1 MASKIQFNCQ
11 MHSLNCRGKLLSL
24 QKPVVMGILNI
35 TPDSF
40 YTGQMAL
47 SLSQLLQM
55 ARQMAGDGA
64 AIIDIGGQSSR
75 PGSDMLPAQEE
86 AARVLPVIQ
95 YLKQQMPQMIFSIDT
110 FYSEVAAQAVEA
122 GASIVNDISAGNMD
136 SNMLSTVAMLRTP
149 YICMHM
155 QGTPATMQQQ
165 PVYDDV
171 TLELLQFF
179 IAKTEQC
186 KQAGITD
193 IVLDPGFGFGKTVA
207 HNYTLLK
214 NLAAF
219 KMLERPLLVG
229 LSRKSMIQKV
239 LGCSAGEALNGT
251 TVLNTLALQ
260 NGAGILRV
268 HDVKQAAEAIGLVEM
283 YNEQ

>member
-75 PGSDMLPAQEE
+75 PGSEMLPAQEE
-86 AARVLPVIQ
+86 AASGVRVIQ

-186 KQAGITD
+186 KQVGITD

-207 HNYTLLK
+207 QNYTLLK

-239 LGCSAGEALNGT
+239 LGCDANEALNGT

-268 HDVKQAAEAIGLVEM
+268 HDVKQAAEAIGLMEM

>member
-1 MASKIQFNCQ
+1 
-11 MHSLNCRGKLLSL
+11 
-24 QKPVVMGILNI
+24 MGILNI

-40 YTGQMAL
+40 YTGQLAL
-47 SLSQLLQM
+47 SLPQLLQM

-75 PGSDMLPAQEE
+75 PGSEMLSAREE

-110 FYSEVAAQAVEA
+110 FYSEVAEQAVEA

-136 SNMLSTVAMLRTP
+136 SNMLSTVATLRTP

-165 PVYDDV
+165 PAYEDV

-179 IAKTEQC
+179 IAKAEQC
-186 KQAGITD
+186 RQAGITD
-193 IVLDPGFGFGKTVA
+193 VVLDPGFGFGKTLA

-214 NLAAF
+214 NLSAF
-219 KMLERPLLVG
+219 KMLERPILVG

-239 LGCSAGEALNGT
+239 LGCDAEEALNGT

-268 HDVKQAAEAIGLVEM
+268 HDVKQAAEAIRLVEM